1 MNGPPRDP
9 FTVDEDRALD
19 ALTLAWAD
27 EYDEIWIHGGEWGAR
42 HKDAGEDDVLTGST
56 PDELNRAI
64 RADWSRR
71 GCRWPPWCG
80 ARLSAGTCGPAPR

>member
-1 MNGPPRDP
+1 MTDGGHDP
-9 FTVDEDRALD
+9 FAVDQDRVLD

-27 EYDEIWIHGGEWGAR
+27 EYDEIWVHGGEWGAHR
-42 HKDAGEDDVLTGST
+42 KDAGDDDVITGST

-71 GCRWPPWCG
+71 EQGGQR
-80 ARLSAGTCGPAPR
+80 

>member
-1 MNGPPRDP
+1 MTDGGRDP
-9 FTVDEDRALD
+9 FAVDQDRALD

-27 EYDEIWIHGGEWGAR
+27 EYPEIWVHGSEWGAQ
-42 HKDAGEDDVLTGST
+42 HKDAGDDDVLTGST

-71 GCRWPPWCG
+71 DPGG
-80 ARLSAGTCGPAPR
+80 SAV